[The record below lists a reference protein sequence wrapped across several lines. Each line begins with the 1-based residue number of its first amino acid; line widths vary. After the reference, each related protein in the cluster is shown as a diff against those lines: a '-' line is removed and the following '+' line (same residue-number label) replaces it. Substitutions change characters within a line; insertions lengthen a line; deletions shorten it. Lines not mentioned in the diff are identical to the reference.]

1 MSAVRLSI
9 FGRLTIAFL
18 TIILVMASVS
28 MFALYQIRQI
38 IDQSTSL
45 VAHHYPAIDAAKWL
59 LANIYAQERSDREYL
74 AVGDHVFLKK
84 FNEEADEFRRTIASL
99 KEQDGS
105 QDSRQFLIKAEALQA
120 QYTGLFHRHATLKV
134 SAPRQKRPEYESR
147 RKALIGEISA
157 ALQSSLDIHETL
169 VAAALKDSLQRS
181 QQAERLTTYLGM
193 AAVILGI
200 GFAGVATYTILDP
213 LRRLQEHIRRIG
225 RGEFRNTINVPVPS
239 DLCDLVESVRSMAT
253 KLQELDDMKAEFLSH
268 MTHELRSPMTAIH
281 AGTQLLLEQI
291 PGPISDNQRSTLQI
305 MEESSREVINMISG
319 LLDLAKFESGMM
331 EYHPTSVDLLQNVHT
346 AIQKV
351 HLLAERERI
360 RIIVNAPSEPVRVRV
375 DETRIQQVLDNLLS
389 NALKFSPE
397 GALVCLK
404 LEPDAEKKTLQISV
418 SDTGRGIAPES
429 LPHIFENFYGGSTST
444 PTKVPGSGIGLAL
457 AKKVVEGHGGRIWA
471 ESELGKGTTMRF
483 ILPLVS

>member
-1 MSAVRLSI
+1 LA
-9 FGRLTIAFL
+9 
-18 TIILVMASVS
+18 IIVVMASVS

-38 IDQSTSL
+38 IEQSTSL
-45 VAHHYPAIDAAKWL
+45 VAHHYPAIDTARWL

-74 AVGDHVFLKK
+74 AVGDHVFLEK
-84 FNEEADEFRRTIASL
+84 FNEEADEFRRTVTSL
-99 KEQDGS
+99 KDQDRS
-105 QDSRQFLIKAEALQA
+105 EDSRRFLINAEALQQKYA
-120 QYTGLFHRHATLKV
+120 ASFHRYATLKA
-134 SAPRQKRPEYESR
+134 STPRQKLSEYEGR
-147 RKALIGEISA
+147 REALIGEISA

-181 QQAERLTTYLGM
+181 QQAERLTAYLGI
-193 AAVILGI
+193 AALVLGI
-200 GFAGVATYTILDP
+200 GFAGVATYTIVAP
-213 LRRLQEHIRRIG
+213 LRRLQEHIRKIG
-225 RGEFRNTINVPVPS
+225 LGEFRNAIHVPVPS
-239 DLCDLVESVRSMAT
+239 DLRDLVESVRSMAT

-268 MTHELRSPMTAIH
+268 MTHELRSPMTAVH

-291 PGPISDNQRSTLQI
+291 PGPISDTQRSTLQI

-319 LLDLAKFESGMM
+319 LLDLAKFEAGMM
-331 EYHPTSVDLLQNVHT
+331 VYHPTSIDLMRNVDA

-351 HLLAERERI
+351 RLHAERERI
-360 RIIVNAPSEPVRVRV
+360 RIIVNAPSEPVRVQA

-404 LEPDAEKKTLQISV
+404 LEPDVEKKTLQISV

-429 LPHIFENFYGGSTST
+429 LPHIFENFYGGSTGT
-444 PTKVPGSGIGLAL
+444 PSKVPGSGIGLAL

-471 ESELGKGTTMRF
+471 ESELGKGTTMCF
-483 ILPLVS
+483 ILPLGS